1 MHVAVYQVRL
11 LLVVLIDRFGSLDV
25 IIFKLLILKLSV
37 MASKLDTVDNF
48 CIIVGTV
55 G

>member
-1 MHVAVYQVRL
+1 MHVAVYQVHL

-25 IIFKLLILKLSV
+25 IILKLLILKLGV
-37 MASKLDTVDNF
+37 MTSKLDTIDNF
-48 CIIVGTV
+48 CIRVGTV